1 MKLFETRFFIHL
13 NEDNMA
19 GAGGV
24 FGDAPS
30 MGHGGAI
37 TPAADFYAP
46 GDARIPTGG
55 KKKATANVKS
65 KKKKK
70 TKKDGSIE
78 VLIPTQRRP
87 FNTDM

>member
-30 MGHGGAI
+30 MGHGGAV
-37 TPAADFYAP
+37 TPVADFYAP
-46 GDARIPTGG
+46 GDSRIPAGG
-55 KKKATANVKS
+55 KKKAIASGKS